1 MKNFQ
6 NKKTNIYSNNRVPIF
21 RGRAFLYQDGD
32 ANIKPSI
39 GKKNNRDDTYRK
51 ALEEA
56 NEIHQRLKIERAAA
70 KDHGPRG
77 LKPPPYVKLK
87 VEFSSFFLISILV
100 MYLLICNLLFLIT
113 HRFIGK
119 QTRW

>member
-1 MKNFQ
+1 MINYFL
-6 NKKTNIYSNNRVPIF
+6 ILFFF

-32 ANIKPSI
+32 ANIKPPI

-56 NEIHQRLKIERAAA
+56 NDIHQRLKAERAAA

-87 VEFSSFFLISILV
+87 VKQFCLYLFACTVIFSRVLIYRL
-100 MYLLICNLLFLIT
+100 
-113 HRFIGK
+113 
-119 QTRW
+119 

>member
-1 MKNFQ
+1 MIKRLFF
-6 NKKTNIYSNNRVPIF
+6 F

-32 ANIKPSI
+32 ANIKPPI

-87 VEFSSFFLISILV
+87 VKLFSFHYISMHV
-100 MYLLICNLLFLIT
+100 
-113 HRFIGK
+113 
-119 QTRW
+119 